1 MLLRG
6 VFMLNLNPKE
16 ISGAVKEFCEI
27 EKRSSV
33 REKTEERLC
42 LNGAAFVCQNCT
54 VLQKR
59 MGIMYCAVPSFYDR
73 CCIR

>member
-27 EKRSSV
+27 EKFKNLKIHFQNAKHIISV
-33 REKTEERLC
+33 ADEFLDNEIKILPLSKYRLYEK
-42 LNGAAFVCQNCT
+42 
-54 VLQKR
+54 
-59 MGIMYCAVPSFYDR
+59 
-73 CCIR
+73 CI